1 VEFKAPV
8 VMVGCKV
15 NLLDRQ
21 EFNLEHIVVPIRQ
34 RLKPELA
41 G

>member
-1 VEFKAPV
+1 LRCLIFPE
-8 VMVGCKV
+8 CKV